1 MTEFDDIRNR
11 LPEEA
16 RDIKLNLQTVLQS
29 ETLSKRQLWG
39 VAITSAAT
47 ARSSRLR
54 DALTA
59 EAARALGTDEY
70 RAVLNDARAASVLMA
85 MNNVFYRFRHMVD
98 KSSYADKPARLRM
111 NRLGKPATD
120 KLTFELCCLV
130 ASAINGCETCVQA
143 HERVLILGGMSED
156 AVHDAIRV
164 AATVQAA
171 AVALELPA
179 DDAVV
184 SAVTG
189 PPH

>member
-1 MTEFDDIRNR
+1 MTAFDDIRNR
-11 LPEEA
+11 LPDEA

-29 ETLSKRQLWG
+29 ETLSKSQLWG
-39 VAITSAAT
+39 VAITSAAA
-47 ARSSRLR
+47 ARSAPLR
-54 DALTA
+54 DALMA
-59 EAARALGTDEY
+59 EAERALEPGQY
-70 RAVLNDARAASVLMA
+70 RAVVDDARAATVLMA
-85 MNNVFYRFRHMVD
+85 MNNVFYRFRHMVE

-130 ASAINGCETCVQA
+130 ASAINACETCVQA
-143 HERVLILGGMSED
+143 HERVVVAGGISED

-179 DDAVV
+179 DDTGV
-184 SAVTG
+184 SAVSG